1 MQHTLERD
9 CDSVCG
15 AALGNG
21 YVYNRTYCILSWSNV
36 WPTPGALMDTTRK
49 FQLVDVKYKL
59 IDTFNTL
66 PEAIYA
72 GQKRF
77 KPFRILNNN
86 TGYVICEVLR

>member
-1 MQHTLERD
+1 MSYLNVFPRPVEISRAQKN
-9 CDSVCG
+9 
-15 AALGNG
+15 AK
-21 YVYNRTYCILSWSNV
+21 RT
-36 WPTPGALMDTTRK
+36 PMDTTRK

-77 KPFRILNNN
+77 KPFRIVNNN